1 MSVML
6 ILHINLLLRRIWIHK
21 HKDVCSFI
29 SVLKSSEKARKFMPM
44 SPNVYFREM
53 KLMSQMQHSLTNWMK
68 IAKLVQP
75 YLEVCL

>member
-1 MSVML
+1 
-6 ILHINLLLRRIWIHK
+6 
-21 HKDVCSFI
+21 
-29 SVLKSSEKARKFMPM
+29 MPM

-75 YLEVCL
+75 YLECASDDMARPRGVEIKA